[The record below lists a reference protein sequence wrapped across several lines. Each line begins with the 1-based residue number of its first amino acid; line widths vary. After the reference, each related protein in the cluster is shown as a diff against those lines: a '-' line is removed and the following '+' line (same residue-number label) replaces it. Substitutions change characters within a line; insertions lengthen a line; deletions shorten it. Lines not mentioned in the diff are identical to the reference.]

1 MREILFKAK
10 HKNWRELPKEEWW
23 VEGSYHHQTDY
34 YGDPCDKHYIIDGT
48 ETDMEGYGGHYEID
62 PETLCQYIC
71 MNDNNGKKIWENDI
85 VSCEHEKYPDDNPLE
100 VYPLLPDPIKYR
112 RNYAVEFINTG
123 SNYGY
128 RLRNKSIHFMLTG
141 NVIYNHK
148 IEVIGNIFDNTE
160 LLKGDQSCTD
170 L

>member
-1 MREILFKAK
+1 MNMREILFRAK
-10 HKNWRELPKEEWW
+10 RKDWRERPKEEWW
-23 VEGSYHHQTDY
+23 V
-34 YGDPCDKHYIIDGT
+34 YGDAIHELIGMTIKH
-48 ETDMEGYGGHYEID
+48 MEHGMPVRVPVD

-71 MNDNNGKKIWENDI
+71 MNDKNSNWIWENDI
-85 VSCEHEKYPDDNPLE
+85 VSCEHEKYPDDDPLE

-112 RNYAVEFINTG
+112 RNYAVEFVNTG

-148 IEVIGNIFDNTE
+148 IKVIGNIFDNPE
-160 LLKGDQSCTD
+160 LLKGE
-170 L
+170 